1 MKTVILAGGLGTRLA
16 EETDQ
21 VPKPMVRIGSM
32 PIIEH
37 IMNRYSLFGFNDF
50 IIAAGYKVEV
60 IRDYF
65 ENSKE
70 VFASKGWKIHVEDTG
85 LNTQTAERVWKIRNL
100 VGEKF
105 FLTYGDGLAD
115 LDILKVL
122 DFHNAGKSLGTV
134 TGVRPPAR
142 FGSLVIEGS
151 TVREFNEKNP
161 QDVGWINGGYFV
173 LERGIFDFLKGET
186 GSLEG
191 IPLSKLAKSGNLRA
205 YLHDGWWQPMD
216 TLREKRI
223 LEEMWQKGNPPW
235 EQI

>member
-21 VPKPMVRIGSM
+21 VPKPMVRIGGI

-50 IIAAGYKVEV
+50 VIAAGYKVEV

-65 ENSKE
+65 EDSKDF
-70 VFASKGWKIHVEDTG
+70 FAEKGWKIQIADTG
-85 LNTQTAERVWKIRNL
+85 LNTQTAERVWKIRGL

-115 LDILKVL
+115 LNISKVL
-122 DFHNAGKSLGTV
+122 DFHNEGNSLGTV

-151 TVREFNEKNP
+151 MVREFNEKNP
-161 QDVGWINGGYFV
+161 QDVGWINGGFFV
-173 LERGIFDFLKGET
+173 LESGIFDYLEGEL

-191 IPLSKLAKSGNLRA
+191 IPLSKLAKGGSLRA

-235 EQI
+235 VQV

>member
-21 VPKPMVRIGSM
+21 VPKPMVRIGGI
-32 PIIEH
+32 PIVEH

-50 IIAAGYKVEV
+50 VIAAGYKVEV
-60 IRDYF
+60 IKDYF
-65 ENSKE
+65 EGSKDY
-70 VFASKGWKIHVEDTG
+70 FADKGWRIQVEDTG
-85 LNTQTAERVWKIRNL
+85 LNTQTAERVWRIRNL

-115 LDILKVL
+115 LNISKVL
-122 DFHNAGKSLGTV
+122 EFHNQGNSLGTV

-161 QDVGWINGGYFV
+161 QDVGWINGGFFV
-173 LERGIFDFLKGET
+173 LESGIFEYLKGES

-191 IPLSKLAKSGNLRA
+191 IPLSELARSGNLRA
-205 YLHDGWWQPMD
+205 YLHHGWWQPMD

-235 EQI
+235 EQV

>member
-21 VPKPMVRIGSM
+21 VPKPMVRIGGM

-70 VFASKGWKIHVEDTG
+70 VFANKGWKIHVEDTG

-100 VGEKF
+100 VGDKF

-173 LERGIFDFLKGET
+173 LERGIFDFLKGEA
-186 GSLEG
+186 GSFEG
-191 IPLSKLAKSGNLRA
+191 IPLSKLAQSGNLRA

>member
-21 VPKPMVRIGSM
+21 VPKPMVRIGGMS
-32 PIIEH
+32 IIEH

-70 VFASKGWKIHVEDTG
+70 VFANKGWKIHVEDTG

-100 VGEKF
+100 VGDKF

-173 LERGIFDFLKGET
+173 LERGIFDFLKGEA
-186 GSLEG
+186 GSFEG
-191 IPLSKLAKSGNLRA
+191 IPLSKLAQSGNLRA

>member
-21 VPKPMVRIGSM
+21 VPKPMVRIGGR

-37 IMNRYSLFGFNDF
+37 IMNRYSLFGFTDF

-70 VFASKGWKIHVEDTG
+70 VFANKGWKIHVEDTG

-100 VGEKF
+100 VGDKF

-115 LDILKVL
+115 LDILKLL

-173 LERGIFDFLKGET
+173 LERGIFDFLKGEA

-191 IPLSKLAKSGNLRA
+191 IPLSNLAKSGNLRA

>member
-16 EETDQ
+16 EETDHI
-21 VPKPMVRIGSM
+21 PKPMVRIGGI

-37 IMNRYSLFGFNDF
+37 IMNRYSLYGFNDF
-50 IIAAGYKVEV
+50 VIAAGYKVEV

-65 ENSKE
+65 EDSKHLFKE
-70 VFASKGWKIHVEDTG
+70 KGWKIHIEDTG
-85 LNTQTAERVWKIRNL
+85 LETQTAERVWKIRNL

-115 LDILKVL
+115 VDILKL
-122 DFHNAGKSLGTV
+122 LEFHNKCNSLGTV

-142 FGSLVIEGS
+142 FGSLVIDGT

-161 QDVGWINGGYFV
+161 QDVGWINGGFFV
-173 LERGIFDFLKGET
+173 LESAIFKY
-186 GSLEG
+186 LEG
-191 IPLSKLAKSGNLRA
+191 ESGSFEGLPLSSLARSGNLQA
-205 YLHDGWWQPMD
+205 YLHNGWWQPMD

-235 EQI
+235 GKV

>member
-21 VPKPMVRIGSM
+21 VPKPMVRIGGM

-70 VFASKGWKIHVEDTG
+70 VFANKGWKIHVEDTG

-100 VGEKF
+100 VGDKF

-161 QDVGWINGGYFV
+161 QDAGWINGGYFV
-173 LERGIFDFLKGET
+173 LERGIFDFLKGEA
-186 GSLEG
+186 GSFEG
-191 IPLSKLAKSGNLRA
+191 IPLSKLAQSGNLRA

>member
-21 VPKPMVRIGSM
+21 VPKPMVRIGGM

-70 VFASKGWKIHVEDTG
+70 VFANKGWKIHVEDTG

-100 VGEKF
+100 VGDKF

-122 DFHNAGKSLGTV
+122 NFHNAGKSLGTV

-161 QDVGWINGGYFV
+161 QDAGWINGGYFV
-173 LERGIFDFLKGET
+173 LERGIFDFLKGEA
-186 GSLEG
+186 GSFEG
-191 IPLSKLAKSGNLRA
+191 IPLSKLAQSGNLRA